1 MKENVYTTA
10 GAEFA
15 SELQGCLII
24 IVQVLYG
31 LKSSGVAWH
40 SHLANTLQ
48 TMGFKSSLED
58 PDVWLCPAVKPNGY
72 KYYVYILVYAN
83 DILAFSHDPGM
94 ILLHRSDFY
103 QLKDGFDKPT
113 HYLGAEEN
121 KWHFPNDPT

>member
-1 MKENVYTTA
+1 MAADIGNTCLYAPMKEKVYTTA

-48 TMGFKSSLED
+48 TMGFKSSLKG
-58 PDVWLCPAVKPNGY
+58 PDVWLCPAVN
-72 KYYVYILVYAN
+72 
-83 DILAFSHDPGM
+83 
-94 ILLHRSDFY
+94 
-103 QLKDGFDKPT
+103 
-113 HYLGAEEN
+113 
-121 KWHFPNDPT
+121 PNDYVAKDK

>member
-1 MKENVYTTA
+1 MAADIGNTCLNAPMKENVYTTA

-15 SELQGCLII
+15 SELQECLII

-58 PDVWLCPAVKPNGY
+58 PDVWLC
-72 KYYVYILVYAN
+72 
-83 DILAFSHDPGM
+83 
-94 ILLHRSDFY
+94 LLLNPMDTNIMCIF
-103 QLKDGFDKPT
+103 
-113 HYLGAEEN
+113 
-121 KWHFPNDPT
+121 